1 MADRVAT
8 APPAHSIGELRERSL
23 HAALKRWYAL
33 PGDRAEV
40 PLQGYVI
47 DLVRHGTLIEI
58 QTGSFAKLARKL
70 TRLVRDHR
78 IRLVFPIARRKWI
91 VTTGPDGSVLRR
103 RASPKR
109 GAYRDLFAELV
120 RIPLLIGNPNFT
132 LEVLIQTGSFAKL
145 ARKLTR
151 LVRDHRIRLVFPIA
165 RRKWIVTTGPDG
177 SVLRRRASP
186 KRGAYRDL
194 FAELVRIP
202 LLIGNPNFTLE
213 VLIVEV
219 EELRCADGHGSWRRR
234 GISILDTRLLEVC
247 DRRTFRTPADCA
259 RLLPPHLEEPFT
271 NRALAA
277 ADAMP
282 VSLAGMMTYTLRRMG
297 AIELVGGRAGD
308 AGAAGARTGAA
319 AEAARRNRAHL
330 FART

>member
-1 MADRVAT
+1 MAEPVAT
-8 APPAHSIGELRERSL
+8 TPPTQSIGELRERSL

-47 DLVRHGTLIEI
+47 DLVRHDTLIEI

-120 RIPLLIGNPNFT
+120 RIP
-132 LEVLIQTGSFAKL
+132 
-145 ARKLTR
+145 
-151 LVRDHRIRLVFPIA
+151 H
-165 RRKWIVTTGPDG
+165 
-177 SVLRRRASP
+177 
-186 KRGAYRDL
+186 
-194 FAELVRIP
+194 
-202 LLIGNPNFTLE
+202 LIGNPNFTLE

-219 EELRCADGHGSWRRR
+219 EELRCADGQGRWRRR

-247 DRRTFRTPADCA
+247 DQRTFRTPADFA

-271 NRALAA
+271 NRTLAA
-277 ADAMP
+277 AGAMP
-282 VSLAGMMTYTLRRMG
+282 PSLAGMTTYTLRRMG
-297 AIELVGGRAGD
+297 ALELVG
-308 AGAAGARTGAA
+308 
-319 AEAARRNRAHL
+319 RRNRAYL